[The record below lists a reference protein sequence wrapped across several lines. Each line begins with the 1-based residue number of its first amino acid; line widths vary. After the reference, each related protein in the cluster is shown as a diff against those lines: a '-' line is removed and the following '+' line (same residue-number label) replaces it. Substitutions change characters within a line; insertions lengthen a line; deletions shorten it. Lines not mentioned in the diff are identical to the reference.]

1 MASSSRVNWPALHFG
16 PINLWVMPPW
26 QRPAA
31 QIAGRPVQV
40 SRSVN
45 GNGLHQTMRR
55 LLNARG
61 GGHA

>member
-16 PINLWVMPPW
+16 PINLWVMPRL

-31 QIAGRPVQV
+31 RVAGRPVQV
-40 SRSVN
+40 SRT

-55 LLNARG
+55 LLKARG
-61 GGHA
+61 GSHA